1 MAAQRKHAK
10 VISSDIDIT
19 MTKTFFRQL
28 CIYQK
33 YYSHIQIR
41 SHTPSTSWVDF
52 NGISWKR
59 VRWMTRLKQPHGTLR
74 LFSRNRLVRWKADS
88 KRTVVTW
95 RSICVNN
102 INKQQNTHGN
112 KRFWQSK
119 WKKSLILGRNGP
131 FCVFFP
137 CFVSHFVYFY
147 SFEISCSGKITS
159 NTWKGKRVGSVGHP
173 PLTCRLFQVMISHQ
187 WSASGHPD
195 PKMRQTSATRRQVEQ
210 TVPWCPKVSRDLF
223 GKWVFP

>member
-1 MAAQRKHAK
+1 MGIRTQQGHFGDFCWRENMAAQRKHAK

-88 KRTVVTW
+88 ERTVVTW

-137 CFVSHFVYFY
+137 SFVSHFVYFY
-147 SFEISCSGKITS
+147 SFEISCSKNHIKHLKGQTGGLGRSSTLDLSALPGHDKSPMVCIWTS
-159 NTWKGKRVGSVGHP
+159 RSQNATNFGH
-173 PLTCRLFQVMISHQ
+173 
-187 WSASGHPD
+187 
-195 PKMRQTSATRRQVEQ
+195 
-210 TVPWCPKVSRDLF
+210 
-223 GKWVFP
+223 